1 MAALPQSYMSRGQHS
16 LASLFALIFRRSSCQ
31 HPLLAG
37 ALGASKEETSVKNT
51 KMLLSVDP
59 QI

>member
-1 MAALPQSYMSRGQHS
+1 VEVAALPQSYMSRGQHS

-37 ALGASKEETSVKNT
+37 ALGSSFYGVVS
-51 KMLLSVDP
+51 MD
-59 QI
+59 